1 MEVASSAGVGV
12 VVILDVFCRSL
23 DAQVFFLIYVARR
36 CLRVTYLASR
46 EERYRR
52 KGTLL
57 VGGVLTG
64 GHVVFSFTAII
75 CTETPPRLPA
85 IAHFVFIH
93 IRLIRVRIRTVLV
106 RMPVAISSVLQQLS
120 HSIWFFRI
128 VVICRVLTPRQQHS
142 SWRLRHG
149 RMFACVSTFSEW
161 CCLSMEQMS
170 DRWVIWRADAQ
181 ASVFTG

>member
-23 DAQVFFLIYVARR
+23 DAQVFFLLYVARR

-128 VVICRVLTPRQQHS
+128 NYCCYLSCAHTKTAALLVTAATRANVCVRIYFLGVVLP
-142 SWRLRHG
+142 
-149 RMFACVSTFSEW
+149 
-161 CCLSMEQMS
+161 
-170 DRWVIWRADAQ
+170 
-181 ASVFTG
+181 